1 MTLVTIPR
9 EQKVYFDGATE
20 AAVAYVPPRDTT
32 DPRAR
37 ACTDHR
43 VACDCREAEWAEYRS
58 ESVAERRH
66 LREVAREVLAGHLT
80 RAYLEN
86 QAPCQCTGCQ
96 IVRAAH
102 IYI

>member
-9 EQKVYFDGATE
+9 DQKVYFDGATE

-43 VACDCREAEWAEYRS
+43 VACDCREAVWAEYHS
-58 ESVAERRH
+58 ENVAERRH

-86 QAPCQCTGCQ
+86 QTPCQCTGCQ

>member
-1 MTLVTIPR
+1 MTLANIPR
-9 EQKVYFDGATE
+9 ADKTYFNGATE
-20 AAVAYVPPRDTT
+20 VAIVYTPPRDTC

-37 ACTDHR
+37 ACSAHR

-80 RAYLEN
+80 HAYLEN
-86 QAPCQCTGCQ
+86 QTPCQCTGCQ